1 MTASATS
8 RLSDKLRPS
17 DRMPALFVGHGSPMN
32 AIVDTGFSRG
42 WAEIGDALPTPA
54 AILCVSAHWMTR
66 GTTLVQVSEKPE
78 TIHDFGNFPRQLFE
92 QQYPAPARRSW
103 PRRRSSCW
111 PSTTPKAARNGGW
124 TMAPGRANPDVP
136 EG

>member
-8 RLSDKLRPS
+8 RFSGQLRPS

-66 GTTLVQVSEKPE
+66 GTTLVQVAPMVDGDSYQHPQQMN
-78 TIHDFGNFPRQLFE
+78 IQLL
-92 QQYPAPARRSW
+92 PL
-103 PRRRSSCW
+103 
-111 PSTTPKAARNGGW
+111 
-124 TMAPGRANPDVP
+124 V
-136 EG
+136 